1 MEKTMKKICI
11 CVMLIVFS
19 AAAFAQQGILQDITG
34 TVELKHP
41 GEAAFTPAKN
51 GDAVEKNTIVSTG
64 FKSQALI
71 VTGTAS
77 VYVKPLTR
85 LSFDELARIQG
96 TEQVNISLQAGRV
109 RAEIKPPEGTRSEFT
124 VKSPTATASV
134 RGTEFDFDSFSVRV
148 SEGTVAY
155 SGLSG
160 KPRTVSAGGASTVD
174 TVQGRAADP
183 IETTAAALL
192 PPAPAGSDFIT
203 PNAETRETAEPVDFT
218 ITLIY

>member
-11 CVMLIVFS
+11 CVMMVVFS
-19 AAAFAQQGILQDITG
+19 AAAFAQQGTLQDITG

-41 GEAAFTPAKN
+41 GAAAFTPAKN

-85 LSFDELARIQG
+85 LSFDELVQVQG
-96 TEQVNISLQAGRV
+96 TEQVNIRLQAGRV
-109 RAEIKPPEGTRSEFT
+109 RAKVNPPAGSISEFT
-124 VKSPTATASV
+124 VRSPIATASV
-134 RGTEFDFDSFSVRV
+134 RGTEFDFDSFSVTV
-148 SEGTVAY
+148 NEGTVAY
-155 SGLSG
+155 AGLSG
-160 KPRTVSAGGASTVD
+160 KPQAVSAGGSSKVD
-174 TVQGRAADP
+174 TVQGRAADS

-203 PNAETRETAEPVDFT
+203 ETRETAEPVDFT
-218 ITLIY
+218 ITLIYQE